1 MIMCRHVPIN
11 ASFFKYGTHCL
22 TWPRHNAEV
31 NHLTGGALHVL
42 SPFTFSS
49 FTNIQP
55 GGEWT
60 LIIITF
66 KRISSHQEGRP
77 ARAAPIFSLFGTHSV
92 VFVPTCVCVCVYSNT
107 VCLRADSTFAY
118 THCCLVY
125 FCMNAT
131 QRFFQA
137 TVKGVTYS
145 MWNFIIVYHT
155 GMCVKLHQHGTR
167 QLQHNTRK

>member
-42 SPFTFSS
+42 SPFYFFLFYKYTTWRRMNTNHHYIQKNLITSGGAPCPCCPHFQSIWDTFSS
-49 FTNIQP
+49 FRSN
-55 GGEWT
+55 
-60 LIIITF
+60 L
-66 KRISSHQEGRP
+66 
-77 ARAAPIFSLFGTHSV
+77 
-92 VFVPTCVCVCVYSNT
+92 CVCVYSNT